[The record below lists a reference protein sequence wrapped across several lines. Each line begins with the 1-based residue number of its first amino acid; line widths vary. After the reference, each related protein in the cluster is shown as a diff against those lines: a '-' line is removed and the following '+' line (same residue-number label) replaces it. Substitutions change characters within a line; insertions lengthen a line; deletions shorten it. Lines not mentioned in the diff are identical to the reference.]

1 MIASLNTEFWRKWMY
16 INEIDVGELVK
27 LMDTD
32 TESLEIIDVREAQEV
47 AQGAIPNARHIPMAT
62 IPLRLQEI
70 SPDKQVVLVCRS
82 GARSGQCC
90 AWLMQNGRDNVINLR
105 GGMMAW
111 GRSGLQVGLPKTA

>member
-1 MIASLNTEFWRKWMY
+1 MY
-16 INEIDVGELVK
+16 INEIDVGELVN
-27 LMDTD
+27 LLETD
-32 TESLEIIDVREAQEV
+32 GGQLEIIDVREALEI
-47 AQGAIPNARHIPMAT
+47 AHGAIPNARHIPMAT

-70 SPDKQVVLVCRS
+70 SADKQVVLVCRS

-111 GRSGLQVGLPKTA
+111 ARSGLQLGKTA

>member
-1 MIASLNTEFWRKWMY
+1 MY
-16 INEIDVGELVK
+16 INEIEVNELHSM
-27 LMDTD
+27 LETG
-32 TESLEIIDVREAQEV
+32 TEKFEIIDVREAQEV
-47 AQGAIPNARHIPMAT
+47 AQGTIANARHIPMAT

-70 SPDKQVVLVCRS
+70 SADKQVVLICRS

-111 GRSGLQVGLPKTA
+111 ATSGLQLGEIA

>member
-1 MIASLNTEFWRKWMY
+1 MY
-16 INEIDVGELVK
+16 INEIDVGELVTLLETNAEK
-27 LMDTD
+27 
-32 TESLEIIDVREAQEV
+32 LEIIDVREAQEV
-47 AQGAIPNARHIPMAT
+47 AHGAIPNARHIPMAT

-70 SPDKQVVLVCRS
+70 SDDKHVVLVCRS

-111 GRSGLQVGLPKTA
+111 TGSGLQLGKTA